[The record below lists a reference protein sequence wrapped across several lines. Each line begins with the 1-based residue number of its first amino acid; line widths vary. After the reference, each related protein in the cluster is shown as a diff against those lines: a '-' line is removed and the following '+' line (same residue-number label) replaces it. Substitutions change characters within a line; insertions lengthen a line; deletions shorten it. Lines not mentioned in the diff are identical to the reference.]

1 MSFSLY
7 TDNSLQIN
15 MKLPDNNL
23 RLIAEIQYKIGLSN
37 LMLDAYDVSIVA
49 FRKACEV
56 LDAEIAN
63 QQTEPAQPERAE
75 DIIAEL
81 RELKVEILTKITE
94 VEEAQQ
100 QSVAEVKE
108 EMAKLLSTGL
118 PSSTGS
124 TSSGA
129 FSTGGNAGSSAGGS
143 SSSSSGASAAA
154 PRAND
159 ISHLIKRKN
168 PTAPTTDDNKPA
180 EGSPAKKQAL

>member
-1 MSFSLY
+1 
-7 TDNSLQIN
+7 

-37 LMLDAYDVSIVA
+37 LMLDSYDISIVA

-63 QQTEPAQPERAE
+63 QQSEPAQPERAAA
-75 DIIAEL
+75 IIEEL
-81 RELKVEILTKITE
+81 GELKIEILNKITE

-108 EMAKLLSTGL
+108 EMAKLLSTGQ
-118 PSSTGS
+118 PSSAGS
-124 TSSGA
+124 TSSSAA
-129 FSTGGNAGSSAGGS
+129 FSMDANAGSSAGGS
-143 SSSSSGASAAA
+143 SSSSSAASGAAAA

-168 PTAPTTDDNKPA
+168 PAAPTTDDNKPA

>member
-1 MSFSLY
+1 
-7 TDNSLQIN
+7 

-37 LMLDAYDVSIVA
+37 LMLDSYDISIVA

-63 QQTEPAQPERAE
+63 QQSEPAQPDRAAA
-75 DIIAEL
+75 IIEEL
-81 RELKVEILTKITE
+81 RELKIEILNKITE

-108 EMAKLLSTGL
+108 EMAKLLSTTGQ
-118 PSSTGS
+118 PSSVGS
-124 TSSGA
+124 SSSSSAA
-129 FSTGGNAGSSAGGS
+129 FPLAGSAGSSAGGGGGS
-143 SSSSSGASAAA
+143 SSSSSSVAAGA

-168 PTAPTTDDNKPA
+168 PAAPTTEDNKPA
-180 EGSPAKKQAL
+180 EGSPAKKQAF

>member
-1 MSFSLY
+1 
-7 TDNSLQIN
+7 

-37 LMLDAYDVSIVA
+37 LMLDSYDVAVVA

-63 QQTEPAQPERAE
+63 QQSEPAQPDRAAA
-75 DIIAEL
+75 IIEEL
-81 RELKVEILTKITE
+81 RELKIEILNKITE

-108 EMAKLLSTGL
+108 EMAKLLSSSGQ
-118 PSSTGS
+118 PSSSAGS
-124 TSSGA
+124 AASSTA
-129 FSTGGNAGSSAGGS
+129 FSVAGNAGSSAGGS
-143 SSSSSGASAAA
+143 AGGASSSSSASA
-154 PRAND
+154 PKAND

-168 PTAPTTDDNKPA
+168 PNAPTTDDNKPA